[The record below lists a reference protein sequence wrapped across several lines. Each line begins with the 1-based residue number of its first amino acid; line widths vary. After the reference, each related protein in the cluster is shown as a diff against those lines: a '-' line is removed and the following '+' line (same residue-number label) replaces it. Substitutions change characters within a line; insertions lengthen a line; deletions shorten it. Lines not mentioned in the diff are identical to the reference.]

1 MKNLVVPGE
10 LVSDKPYRGEGVYVE
25 KNQTMSAVMGVVENG
40 RLIPLKGPYFP
51 KSGDYVVGVV
61 KEEGFYGWMVD
72 LHSPFEGKI
81 SARETREKFRLGD
94 VVSAKIYEVDEV
106 GEALLGEAR
115 RLWGGEV
122 VDVAPAKVP
131 RIIGK
136 NASMIS
142 LIKLHSKTEA
152 FVGQNGRIYLK
163 GGNTTLA
170 IMAML
175 KICREAHVAGLTNR
189 VTAFLEKGGAD

>member
-10 LVSDKPYRGEGVYVE
+10 MVSDKPYRGEGVYVE
-25 KNQTMSAVMGVVENG
+25 HNATLSAVLGVVENG

-51 KSGDYVVGVV
+51 KTGDYVVGVI
-61 KEEGFYGWMVD
+61 KEEGFYGWMAD

-81 SARETREKFRLGD
+81 SARETREKFRIGD
-94 VVSAKIYEVDEV
+94 VVSAKVYEVDEV

-115 RLWGGEV
+115 RLWGGEIL
-122 VDVAPAKVP
+122 DVEPAKVP

-142 LIKLHSKTEA
+142 LIKQHSKCEA

-163 GGNTTLA
+163 GGETSLA
-170 IMAML
+170 IQAIF
-175 KICREAHVAGLTNR
+175 KISSEAHVAGLTDR
-189 VTAFLEKGGAD
+189 VTAFLEKGGKE